1 MKQIKT
7 LKIKDLVPFDRN
19 PRKNDAAV
27 DRVLESL
34 KNNGY
39 VAPIIVSEVGAPF
52 QQHVVCVGHTRL
64 KALKKFG
71 AKEVDCIV
79 HSFESEAQFI
89 RYNIEDN
96 KTSEFADWNEQLLAD
111 LSAEFDIDLDGMGFE
126 DFQDVDKINSGDEN
140 SEWVGMPEFEEGNKA
155 LKLIVSFENEEDREE
170 FSKKYPFDIMKKQGN
185 AWSTWFPYKEREDR
199 SKPHED

>member
-7 LKIKDLVPFDRN
+7 IKIKDLVPFDRN

-96 KTSEFADWNEQLLAD
+96 KTSEFADWDEQILAD
-111 LSAEFDIDLDGMGFE
+111 LSAEFDIDLDGMGF
-126 DFQDVDKINSGDEN
+126 D
-140 SEWVGMPEFEEGNKA
+140 FEEKNIDDDDHLTIDDNVPNDETMHICPKCNF
-155 LKLIVSFENEEDREE
+155 KFKDN
-170 FSKKYPFDIMKKQGN
+170 
-185 AWSTWFPYKEREDR
+185 
-199 SKPHED
+199 